1 MIYQKEIPVF
11 FTIDNSYA
19 PFLAAAL
26 SSAIKNCSP
35 QRQYKA
41 IILHQELTKENMEKL
56 SLLAT
61 GNFSIEFVEM
71 KDGFEGITDRMSNRL
86 RCDYFTLTIYFRLF
100 IATMFP
106 QYDKAIYLDSDV
118 VVPGDISRLYN
129 QELGD
134 NIVGACHDF
143 SIEDIPP
150 LVYYVENAVGIPIK
164 EYVNSGILLMNL
176 KRMRELH
183 FADTFH
189 NLLNTFHFDSIAPD
203 QDYLNAM
210 CHGHILYLDECWDTM
225 PQRGDK
231 APKTP
236 SLIHYNL
243 FDKPWCYDNIPYQDY
258 FWRYARET
266 EFCAE
271 AEANLKGYTPE
282 QAQRDKES
290 MDTMAKKALSIPD
303 QEVTFKKMVEKG
315 ENIRICS

>member
-1 MIYQKEIPVF
+1 MKPVIPIF
-11 FTIDNSYA
+11 FTIDNSYVPYMA
-19 PFLAAAL
+19 IAL
-26 SSAIKNCSP
+26 HSMQENASP
-35 QRQYKA
+35 DCTYRIHVIYQDMTEDNKA
-41 IILHQELTKENMEKL
+41 KLKAMETENFAVELIRMQSTL
-56 SLLAT
+56 R
-61 GNFSIEFVEM
+61 GIEDCEQ
-71 KDGFEGITDRMSNRL
+71 TRL
-86 RCDYFTLTIYFRLF
+86 RCDYFTLTIYYRLF
-100 IATMFP
+100 LAEMFP

-118 VVPGDISRLYN
+118 VVPGDISELYH

-150 LVYYVENAVGIPIK
+150 LVSYVENAVGIPIK

-176 KRMRELH
+176 KRMRDLR
-183 FADTFH
+183 FADTFLD
-189 NLLNTFHFDSIAPD
+189 LLNTFHFDSIAPD

-231 APKTP
+231 APKNP

-282 QAQRDKES
+282 QARRDKES
-290 MDTMAKKALSIPD
+290 MDTMAQKALSIPD
-303 QEVTFKKMVEKG
+303 QEVTFKKMHEKG

>member
-1 MIYQKEIPVF
+1 MKPVIPIF
-11 FTIDNSYA
+11 FTIDNSYV
-19 PFLAAAL
+19 PYMGIAL
-26 SSAIKNCSP
+26 HSMQENASP
-35 QRQYKA
+35 DYTYRIHVIYQDMTEDNKA
-41 IILHQELTKENMEKL
+41 KLKAMETENFEVTLIQMQSTL
-56 SLLAT
+56 R
-61 GNFSIEFVEM
+61 GIEDCEQ
-71 KDGFEGITDRMSNRL
+71 TRL
-86 RCDYFTLTIYFRLF
+86 RCDYFTMTIYYRLF
-100 IATMFP
+100 LAEMFP

-176 KRMRELH
+176 KRMRDLH
-183 FADTFH
+183 FADTF
-189 NLLNTFHFDSIAPD
+189 LDMLNTFHFDSIAPD

-231 APKTP
+231 APKNP

-282 QAQRDKES
+282 QTKRDQES
-290 MDTMAKKALSIPD
+290 MDTMAQKALSIPD
-303 QEVTFKKMVEKG
+303 QDVTFKKMVEKG